1 MKVVLEDGRLWV
13 WKVSPCS
20 VYAMLCQLAALAMWI
35 QGVVR
40 WAKAGVEWVGKWVG
54 VV

>member
-20 VYAMLCQLAALAMWI
+20 VYAMLWQLAALAVWI
-35 QGVVR
+35 QSVVR
-40 WAKAGVEWVGKWVG
+40 WAKAGIEWVGKWAE